1 MSMTPEITELLST
14 RNVILYG
21 SALVMTVLVSVAR
34 VNRERAA
41 QRREDKPLTT
51 PAEMLWDVVW
61 GSMAALCL
69 LLIQDA
75 LKPLPIKLALAASMF
90 YGYLGPSAWDLVA
103 SLRVGGLTFR
113 KEGAS
118 DG

>member
-1 MSMTPEITELLST
+1 MTPEITDLLSL
-14 RNVILYG
+14 RNLILYG
-21 SALVMTVLVSVAR
+21 VALLCAIIVCSCR

-41 QRREDKPLTT
+41 QKREGKPLSTRT
-51 PAEMLWDVVW
+51 DMVWDVVW

-75 LKPLPIKLALAASMF
+75 LKPLPIKLALGAAMF

-103 SLRVGGLTFR
+103 SLQVGGITLKPK
-113 KEGAS
+113 KEAGN

>member
-1 MSMTPEITELLST
+1 MSMTPEIVELLSP
-14 RNVILYG
+14 RNIILYG
-21 SALVMTVLVSVAR
+21 SAIVMTLLVSVAR

-41 QRREDKPLTT
+41 QRREGEPLTT
-51 PAEMLWDVVW
+51 PAEMVWDVVW

-75 LKPLPIKLALAASMF
+75 LKPLPIKLALALSMF

-103 SLRVGGLTFR
+103 SLRVGGITLK
-113 KEGAS
+113 KEGPS